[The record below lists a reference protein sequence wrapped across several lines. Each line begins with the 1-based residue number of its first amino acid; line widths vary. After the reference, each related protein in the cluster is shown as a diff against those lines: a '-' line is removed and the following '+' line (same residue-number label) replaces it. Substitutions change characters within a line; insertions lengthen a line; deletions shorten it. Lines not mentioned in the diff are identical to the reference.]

1 MKKYLFA
8 EIICIVLTLIFI
20 VSSVSDSFV
29 TDKTADELSVNLIEL
44 MGEDVKIRNNAFTT
58 EKFDIDLSVF
68 ESFVYV
74 SSDDVMNVSELF
86 VGVYSDGTHSEVK
99 DVFVSYAEDR
109 YNLFNGYAPEQA
121 AMLNDYILEEKSG
134 AVIFCVS
141 ENADAVFSLFSDN
154 L

>member
-68 ESFVYV
+68 ESCVYV

>member
-58 EKFDIDLSVF
+58 EKFDIDLSLF